1 MNVPAQSAARGA
13 GIKEPIPQSSFLISQ
28 ADTALQLAIQGKE
41 LYEAGQFEEA
51 ARSWQRAAE
60 VYTQQGNEQGRTE
73 SLMNKAEALQALG
86 LYPRAC
92 NTLLQAFRIAESDCQ
107 PFTRGYPEYRAR
119 QDFLLET
126 LSAQPNSPSKVVG
139 LRKFGDVFLK
149 MGELEL
155 SGEVLQL
162 IRKVPQEWL
171 SPQVLSAIAIS
182 LGNVERAKG
191 DRKAQQDASTEPK
204 PAPLRCTD
212 RQPGLEEDFYLRAAQ
227 YYREAVTASTSPI
240 AKVRAQLNQLSVL
253 LKTRQQSEAKTLWFP
268 ILSEIDNLPL
278 SRVSVEARINLARSL
293 TCLITLESAPTE
305 DVPSWQEIDRI
316 LISAAEQAK
325 RLDDRRLV
333 AYALGYRGGLYEQ
346 IQPLSLERN
355 PDRSRETTQQ
365 AIRLTQQAL
374 MLAQS
379 IQASDIAYL
388 WQWQLGHLLKTQ
400 GDLKGAVTAYAEAFN
415 TIELLR
421 SDLIAL
427 NPDIEFSFRESVE
440 PVYRQLV
447 DLLLQPELSRDDV
460 RDVVLNRS
468 LPHSWEQDAE
478 TLTATAPKSPLELAR
493 EVIESFQVAELENF
507 LRCSLQKATLAEI
520 DKQVDPTAAVIYP
533 IVLHDRIEVLLRL
546 PGESLQRYSNPLP
559 DGEKIE
565 VIIENLSNALQANS
579 PISPQDVETLSKP
592 VYDLLLGDRFEAQ
605 IQQNDRVKTLVFV
618 LDSSLRAIPVAA
630 LYDGQQYLIQRYAI
644 ALSPSLRLLG
654 PKPLERGR
662 LEALV
667 AGLSEGREGFSPLPA
682 VEEEVEQVTEVVSGR
697 KLLNEEF
704 NREALK
710 DTINSRP
717 FPIVHLATHSQFS
730 SQLENTFILAG
741 DGKIKVDQLR
751 NLLQTR
757 ERTLPEPIELLVL
770 SACETAKGDKRA
782 ALGLAGMSIRSG
794 ARSTL
799 ATLWQVRD
807 GSTATVMTQFY
818 QQLVNDPNIT
828 KAEALRRAQIERLEA
843 GEPPSTWA
851 PYVLIGNWL

>member
-1 MNVPAQSAARGA
+1 
-13 GIKEPIPQSSFLISQ
+13 
-28 ADTALQLAIQGKE
+28 
-41 LYEAGQFEEA
+41 
-51 ARSWQRAAE
+51 
-60 VYTQQGNEQGRTE
+60 
-73 SLMNKAEALQALG
+73 
-86 LYPRAC
+86 
-92 NTLLQAFRIAESDCQ
+92 
-107 PFTRGYPEYRAR
+107 
-119 QDFLLET
+119 
-126 LSAQPNSPSKVVG
+126 
-139 LRKFGDVFLK
+139 
-149 MGELEL
+149 
-155 SGEVLQL
+155 
-162 IRKVPQEWL
+162 
-171 SPQVLSAIAIS
+171 
-182 LGNVERAKG
+182 
-191 DRKAQQDASTEPK
+191 
-204 PAPLRCTD
+204 
-212 RQPGLEEDFYLRAAQ
+212 
-227 YYREAVTASTSPI
+227 
-240 AKVRAQLNQLSVL
+240 
-253 LKTRQQSEAKTLWFP
+253 
-268 ILSEIDNLPL
+268 
-278 SRVSVEARINLARSL
+278 
-293 TCLITLESAPTE
+293 
-305 DVPSWQEIDRI
+305 
-316 LISAAEQAK
+316 
-325 RLDDRRLV
+325 
-333 AYALGYRGGLYEQ
+333 
-346 IQPLSLERN
+346 
-355 PDRSRETTQQ
+355 
-365 AIRLTQQAL
+365 
-374 MLAQS
+374 
-379 IQASDIAYL
+379 
-388 WQWQLGHLLKTQ
+388 
-400 GDLKGAVTAYAEAFN
+400 
-415 TIELLR
+415 
-421 SDLIAL
+421 
-427 NPDIEFSFRESVE
+427 
-440 PVYRQLV
+440 
-447 DLLLQPELSRDDV
+447 
-460 RDVVLNRS
+460 
-468 LPHSWEQDAE
+468 
-478 TLTATAPKSPLELAR
+478 
-493 EVIESFQVAELENF
+493 
-507 LRCSLQKATLAEI
+507 LQKATLAEI